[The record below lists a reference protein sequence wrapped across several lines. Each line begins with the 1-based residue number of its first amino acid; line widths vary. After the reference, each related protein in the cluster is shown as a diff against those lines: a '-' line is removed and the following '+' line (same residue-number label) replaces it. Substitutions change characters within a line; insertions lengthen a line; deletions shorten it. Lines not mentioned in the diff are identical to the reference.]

1 MELMECLNL
10 VLGKETRHE
19 VNSLRTFVPHATCCV
34 FFTGSYKCGLKVR
47 LYAERT
53 LCRSCS
59 VLEVIHTHEHT
70 HTAAAKSRCLT
81 NTQE

>member
-1 MELMECLNL
+1 MEFIQCS
-10 VLGKETRHE
+10 GHE
-19 VNSLRTFVPHATCCV
+19 VFWVVSGNSVQRFVPSTTCCV
-34 FFTGSYKCGLKVR
+34 FFICYCEFGLKVR

-70 HTAAAKSRCLT
+70 HTLLLPRAVA
-81 NTQE
+81 